1 MKALAKPLKPRT
13 SEEKE
18 KEKERIKDIVIERV
32 SAGITLAQVVRE
44 LNFGLRTWYDWMEQS
59 PELAARFA
67 RARELGF
74 DIIAASTLDIADEKP
89 ERNQNGG
96 IDAGSVQHAK
106 LRIETRLKLLAKWD
120 PKRYGEKVELSG
132 DAANPIAIQRIERV
146 IVK

>member
-1 MKALAKPLKPRT
+1 MKAPAKPIRGRT
-13 SEEKE
+13 SPEREQDKE
-18 KEKERIKDIVIERV
+18 LIKDIVIERV
-32 SAGITLAQVVRE
+32 SAGIPLAQVVRE
-44 LNFGLRTWYDWMEQS
+44 LQFGLRTWYDWMEQS

-96 IDAGSVQHAK
+96 IDSGSVQHAK

>member
-1 MKALAKPLKPRT
+1 MATKRTKPG
-13 SEEKE
+13 SEERE
-18 KEKERIKDIVIERV
+18 QEKERIKEIVIERV
-32 SAGITLAQVVRE
+32 SAGIPLAQVVRE
-44 LNFGLRTWYDWMEQS
+44 LQFGLRTWYDWMEQS

-89 ERNQNGG
+89 ERTQNGG
-96 IDAGSVQHAK
+96 IDSGSVQHAK

-132 DAANPIAIQRIERV
+132 DPDRPLAIQKIERV